1 VQSRLLIL
9 QASLAEVSE
18 AYFSALFR
26 QDHNAARE
34 WRKLVIER
42 SIQLS
47 VAIRD
52 SEGIADANGDDEGRR
67 RGAL

>member
-1 VQSRLLIL
+1 MQSNLQIL
-9 QASLAEVSE
+9 QASLTEVSE
-18 AYFSALFR
+18 GYFLAVMR
-26 QDHNAARE
+26 ADHHSARE

-52 SEGIADANGDDEGRR
+52 SEGITDANGDDEGRR